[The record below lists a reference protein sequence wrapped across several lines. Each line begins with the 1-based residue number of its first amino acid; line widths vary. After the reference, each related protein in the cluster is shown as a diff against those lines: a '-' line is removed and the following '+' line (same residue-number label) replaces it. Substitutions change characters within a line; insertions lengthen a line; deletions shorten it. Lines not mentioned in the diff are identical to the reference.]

1 VKGIKMDNTLTQI
14 SKELRQKQTE
24 AEKILWFKLRD
35 RQLDGAKFRRQHCIG
50 SYIVDFACLE
60 NKLII
65 EIDGG
70 QHNQTSTIEN
80 DEQRTQWLETAG
92 YHVVRFWNSEVLQ
105 NTEGVLEK
113 IKELLKQKFH
123 PHLTSPL
130 KGEEKPRSRE

>member
-1 VKGIKMDNTLTQI
+1 MYNSLTQI
-14 SKELRQKQTE
+14 SKELRRKQTE
-24 AEKILWFKLRD
+24 AEKILWFKLRN

-50 SYIVDFACLE
+50 SYIVDFVCLE

-70 QHNQTSTIEN
+70 QHNQIPTREN
-80 DEQRTQWLETAG
+80 DEQRTQWLEAIG
-92 YHVVRFWNSEVLQ
+92 YHLARFWNSEVLQ

-113 IKELLKQKFH
+113 IKGLLQQKLH

-130 KGEEKPRSRE
+130 KGEE

>member
-1 VKGIKMDNTLTQI
+1 MNNTLTQI

-24 AEKILWFKLRD
+24 AEKILWFKLRN
-35 RQLDGAKFRRQHCIG
+35 RQLDGAKFRRQHRIG

-70 QHNQTSTIEN
+70 QHNQTLAREN
-80 DEQRTQWLETAG
+80 DEQRTQWLETTG
-92 YHVVRFWNSEVLQ
+92 YHVVRFWNSEVIQ

-113 IKELLKQKFH
+113 IKGLLKKKFH

-130 KGEEKPRSRE
+130 KGEEKNEERQTHA